1 MVYSRSKLPGSPCQT
16 KTQQIWL
23 YKLSNKIHKHLH
35 FFVVLPI
42 LLQFYILTMLWGVC
56 HRTLV
61 GPGAHT
67 ILQTLPR
74 LSAFC
79 GCDAGCGTWVMQM
92 GMVFASVKQFRCTPY
107 RFTKPRLQRKD
118 RLGDGVTSSGPA
130 WVHSLSA
137 ILQHASS
144 GWRLGYFPFY
154 WTFKVLVTLT
164 KVFPA
169 DSWRRNLS
177 VWWTWPHPGRGRGGE
192 SLQSGPWFGVC
203 HFQWKSFHQLF
214 GLTDCSFS
222 REYMFRSKLG

>member
-1 MVYSRSKLPGSPCQT
+1 MPSNSCWTRSSYDSTNFAKTFGLLRLWCRMWNLSYANGNGLCLSERVSMYS
-16 KTQQIWL
+16 I
-23 YKLSNKIHKHLH
+23 
-35 FFVVLPI
+35 
-42 LLQFYILTMLWGVC
+42 
-56 HRTLV
+56 
-61 GPGAHT
+61 
-67 ILQTLPR
+67 
-74 LSAFC
+74 
-79 GCDAGCGTWVMQM
+79 D
-92 GMVFASVKQFRCTPY
+92 

-169 DSWRRNLS
+169 DSWRS
-177 VWWTWPHPGRGRGGE
+177 EVWWTWPHPGRGRGGE
-192 SLQSGPWFGVC
+192 SLQSGRWFGVC